1 MTPPRVAVVI
11 PCYRVTA
18 HILDVLGAVPPSVER
33 IYVVD
38 DACPD
43 GSGALVESKVSDSR
57 VQVLRSP
64 ENQGVGGATLLGYRR
79 ALSEQMDVVVKLD
92 GDGQMDPSLIPR
104 FVAPIARGAA
114 DYTKGNRFFS
124 LEMLR
129 PMPLGRLLGNA
140 AISIV
145 NKAVSGYWSV
155 MDPTNG
161 FTAISARVLAHL
173 SLDKLEKRYFFESDM
188 LFRLGLLRAH
198 VVDIPM
204 HARYGGE
211 KSHLSVLGS
220 VLRFPGKFAVRS
232 LKRFV
237 YAYLLRDFNP
247 GSLQALLGFF
257 LVFGGGSFGAYRWAR
272 GILENAPATSGTVML
287 ASLPIILGAQ
297 LLMAALQYDIQNQ
310 PHQPIQQSL

>member
-1 MTPPRVAVVI
+1 MVI

-18 HILDVLGAVPPSVER
+18 HILDVVGAVPASVER

-43 GSGALVESKVSDSR
+43 GSGALVASKASDPR
-57 VQVLRSP
+57 VRVLHNA
-64 ENQGVGGATLLGYRR
+64 ENQGVGGATLLGYRK
-79 ALSEQMDVVVKLD
+79 ALEEQMDVVVKID
-92 GDGQMDPSLIPR
+92 GDGQMDPALIPR
-104 FVAPIARGAA
+104 FVAPIAKGAA

-129 PMPLGRLLGNA
+129 PMPMGRLMGNA

-145 NKAVSGYWSV
+145 NKAVSGYWSI

-173 SLDKLEKRYFFESDM
+173 PLEKLEKRYFFESDM
-188 LFRLGLLRAH
+188 LFRLGLMRAH

-211 KSHLSVLGS
+211 RSHLSLVGS
-220 VLRFPGKFAVRS
+220 VLRFPGKFALRS

-237 YAYLLRDFNP
+237 YAYLLRDFNL
-247 GSLQALLGFF
+247 GSLQALLG
-257 LVFGGGSFGAYRWAR
+257 LTLSLGGGTFGAYRWAK

-310 PHQPIQQSL
+310 PHQPIQHLL